1 MIIFKKV
8 RAKNFLSIGNQYLEY
23 DLNKDHLT
31 CLRGKNGDGKSLF
44 TEIIT
49 FSLYKKA
56 YRNINLP
63 QLVNNV
69 NKKDCVSEIE
79 FSIGETE
86 WKIVRG
92 LAPNI
97 FEIYKNG
104 QMLDQHSSAIE
115 QQKWLE
121 QNVLKMSYKTFVQIV
136 VLGTGSF
143 VPFMQLVPA
152 DRREVIED
160 LLDIKLFSSMNLL
173 VKEKIKEMKDNV
185 KILNLQKDSCEDKI
199 QMQRNFIEN
208 IEQRSRNDIQEKSD
222 TITQLFTSV
231 ESLQNE
237 NDNIN
242 AQIQELQTKLE
253 ELTDV
258 SDKLKVLLSDKTKL
272 TIQAQNLKETFKF
285 FKDNDTCPTCS
296 QHIEDEFKKEK
307 QKETKKEMSGLKKTY
322 DNLLESIESETQR
335 QNRFRE
341 VSSEVTD
348 LNQKISYN
356 NYQIQQRQN
365 QIKELHKQIKKITD
379 AINSKNDEH
388 QKMDEYV
395 KNLDEIKTGVAEI
408 KDEIHNHEY
417 VQLLLKDS
425 GVKSRIIE
433 KYLKIIN
440 SQITKYLNLL
450 ELYVNFTLDSEFNEQ
465 IMTPTFENFSYGNF
479 SEGQKR
485 RVDLALLFTWRYI
498 SSLKN
503 SANTNLLICDE
514 ILDGSLDEMGHFA
527 FLKIIKDEMKNSN
540 VFVISHRDGIE
551 HRFDKVISI
560 EKKGNFT
567 VKTEN

>member
-31 CLRGKNGDGKSLF
+31 IIKGINSSGKTSVLDC
-44 TEIIT
+44 IT
-49 FSLYKKA
+49 FALYKKA
-56 YRNINLP
+56 YRSINLP
-63 QLVNNV
+63 QLVNNI
-69 NKKDCVSEIE
+69 NKKDCVAEIE

-86 WKIVRG
+86 WMVRRG
-92 LAPNI
+92 LSPNI
-97 FEIYKNG
+97 FEIHKNG
-104 QMLDQHSSAIE
+104 KMLDQHSSAIE

-121 QNVLKMSYKTFVQIV
+121 ENVLKMSYKTFVQIV
-136 VLGTGSF
+136 ILGTSSF
-143 VPFMQLVPA
+143 IPFMQLVPA

-173 VKEKIKEMKDNV
+173 VKEKIKEMKDSV

-208 IEQRSRNDIQEKSD
+208 LEQRSRNDIQEKSD
-222 TITQLFTSV
+222 TITQLFASV
-231 ESLQNE
+231 ESIQTE
-237 NDNIN
+237 NGVIN
-242 AQIQELQTKLE
+242 SQIQELQTKLE

-258 SDKLKVLLSDKTKL
+258 SDKLKVLMSDKTKL

-296 QHIEDEFKKEK
+296 QHIEAEFKKEK

-341 VSSEVTD
+341 VSSDVTD

-395 KNLDEIKTGVAEI
+395 KNLDEIKNGVAEI
-408 KDEIHNHEY
+408 KDEIYNHEY

>member
-31 CLRGKNGDGKSLF
+31 IIKGINSSGKTSVLDC
-44 TEIIT
+44 IT
-49 FSLYKKA
+49 FALYKKA
-56 YRNINLP
+56 YRSINLP
-63 QLVNNV
+63 QLVNNI
-69 NKKDCVSEIE
+69 NKKDCVAEIE

-86 WKIVRG
+86 WMVRRG
-92 LAPNI
+92 LSPNI

-121 QNVLKMSYKTFVQIV
+121 QNVLKMTYKTFVQIV
-136 VLGTGSF
+136 ILGTSSF
-143 VPFMQLVPA
+143 IPFMQLVPA

-173 VKEKIKEMKDNV
+173 VKEKIKEMKDSV

-222 TITQLFTSV
+222 TITQLFASV
-231 ESLQNE
+231 ESLQTE

-242 AQIQELQTKLE
+242 TQIQELQTKLE

-258 SDKLKVLLSDKTKL
+258 SDKLKILLSDKTKL

-322 DNLLESIESETQR
+322 DTLLESIESETER
-335 QNRFRE
+335 QYRFRE
-341 VSSEVTD
+341 ASSEVTD

-395 KNLDEIKTGVAEI
+395 KNLDDIKSDVAEI
-408 KDEIHNHEY
+408 KDEIYNHEY

-498 SSLKN
+498 SSIKN

>member
-31 CLRGKNGDGKSLF
+31 FLRGKNGDGKSLF

-86 WKIVRG
+86 WKIIRG

-173 VKEKIKEMKDNV
+173 VKEKIKEMKDSV

-222 TITQLFTSV
+222 TITQLFASV
-231 ESLQNE
+231 ESLQT
-237 NDNIN
+237 DNNVIN
-242 AQIQELQTKLE
+242 GQIQELQTKLE

-335 QNRFRE
+335 QNRFKE

-425 GVKSRIIE
+425 GVKSRVIE

>member
-1 MIIFKKV
+1 M
-8 RAKNFLSIGNQYLEY
+8 
-23 DLNKDHLT
+23 
-31 CLRGKNGDGKSLF
+31 
-44 TEIIT
+44 
-49 FSLYKKA
+49 
-56 YRNINLP
+56 
-63 QLVNNV
+63 
-69 NKKDCVSEIE
+69 
-79 FSIGETE
+79 
-86 WKIVRG
+86 
-92 LAPNI
+92 
-97 FEIYKNG
+97 
-104 QMLDQHSSAIE
+104 
-115 QQKWLE
+115 
-121 QNVLKMSYKTFVQIV
+121 
-136 VLGTGSF
+136 
-143 VPFMQLVPA
+143 
-152 DRREVIED
+152 
-160 LLDIKLFSSMNLL
+160 
-173 VKEKIKEMKDNV
+173 
-185 KILNLQKDSCEDKI
+185 
-199 QMQRNFIEN
+199 
-208 IEQRSRNDIQEKSD
+208 
-222 TITQLFTSV
+222 
-231 ESLQNE
+231 
-237 NDNIN
+237 
-242 AQIQELQTKLE
+242 
-253 ELTDV
+253 
-258 SDKLKVLLSDKTKL
+258 SDKTKL

-296 QHIEDEFKKEK
+296 QHIEAEFKKEK

-408 KDEIHNHEY
+408 KDEIYNHEY